1 MQTITLVYILLAL
14 LLGIFVAFFQYF
26 FKVKRKPKITVL
38 LFTLKALSVFLLLIL
53 LLNPKITVKSIINK
67 KPVLTVLSDNSSSIS
82 FFNESQNMKGFSERV
97 VNDSDLKNKFDI
109 KTYSFGNG
117 LVFNDSLKFS
127 EKQTNISKSLNE
139 TNELLK
145 DNLGAVVLLT
155 DGNQTIGNDYEF
167 LNSKLN
173 IYPVVFGDTTVY
185 QDIQISQLNV
195 NRYSYLKNKFP
206 VEALIHYKGKKEV
219 SVRYSIAIKGRNVFT
234 QNIKLSAKNNTKT
247 IVANLESNEVGTH
260 FYTASVSYIEG
271 EKNTKNNRKSF
282 SIEVIDEQQKGA
294 ILASS
299 LHPDL
304 GAIKRALE
312 SNKKRSV
319 DIFVRDFSKIKNTDY
334 QFFILF
340 QPNNYFNAFISG
352 LQSNF
357 LIITGESTDWNY
369 LNSKKLGFQ
378 KNAISQ
384 SENYEASFNDKFLT
398 FQQKD
403 IGFNQFPPLQDKF
416 GKLSLNKEA
425 QTLLF
430 QKVTGVKSDEP
441 LLATFENNEIK
452 YAALFGEG
460 IWKWRANSYVRNES
474 FEDFD
479 AFLGSLIQYISSNKK
494 RNRLEVTYKKLYPA
508 NTSINISA
516 FYLDNN
522 YLFDSRAS
530 LWLSLTNKKTKE
542 ERKYPL
548 SLKSNSYVAV
558 LEDILPGEYEFK
570 VSVDNQSISRRGV
583 FRVTDYEVEEQ
594 FTNANVNKLEKLALR
609 SKGSLFF
616 NSNYENLKNQLI
628 NNKSYYTSQS
638 SSETQQNLIDW
649 KWILFLAIAL
659 LTLEWFIRKYYG
671 KI

>member
-38 LFTLKALSVFLLLIL
+38 LFTLKALSVFLLLLL

-82 FFNESQNMKGFSERV
+82 FFNESQNMKGFVEKV
-97 VNDSDLKNKFDI
+97 VNDSDLRSKFDI

-145 DNLGAVVLLT
+145 DNLGAAVLLT

-219 SVRYSIAIKGRNVFT
+219 SVRYSIATKGRNVFT

-247 IVANLESNEVGTH
+247 VVANLESNEVGTH
-260 FYTASVSYIEG
+260 FYTASISQIEG
-271 EKNTKNNRKSF
+271 EKNTKNNRKNF

-319 DIFVRDFSKIKNTDY
+319 DVFIRDFSKIKNSDY

-340 QPNNYFNAFISG
+340 QPNNYFNTFLSG
-352 LQSNF
+352 LKSNF

-369 LNSKKLGFQ
+369 LNSKRLGFQ

-398 FQQKD
+398 FQQKN

-416 GKLSLNKEA
+416 GKLTLNKEA

-460 IWKWRANSYVRNES
+460 IWKWRANSYIRNES

-530 LWLSLTNKKTKE
+530 LWLSLTNKETKG

-616 NSNYENLKNQLI
+616 NSDFESLKNQLI
-628 NNKSYYTSQS
+628 NNENYYTSQS